1 MPLSPAK
8 ATRKFPVCPENPY
21 FQTPARLK
29 IRDFAHNPQIFSNP
43 QTKNPAYFQEKR
55 NLG

>member
-1 MPLSPAK
+1 MPPSLAK
-8 ATRKFPVCPENPY
+8 ATRKFQIYPENPY